1 MAMRE
6 ENNQLELVIKHYS
19 ELTLDELY
27 ELLRVRVAVFVV
39 EQNCPYQEID
49 GKDGNAYHIF
59 FRDSRGIEGCCRVF
73 PDPDRPGEAW
83 IGRVVTLLRRQGLAT
98 RLLTTAI
105 GVARNTLHAKHI
117 SLEAQTYAKPLYEK
131 VGFRQVSEPF
141 LEDGI
146 PHIQMRLDL
155 DGE

>member
-6 ENNQLELVIKHYS
+6 GDHELELVIKHYS
-19 ELTLDELY
+19 ELALDELY

-39 EQNCPYQEID
+39 EQDCPYQEID
-49 GKDGNAYHIF
+49 GKDRDAYHVF
-59 FRDSRGIEGCCRVF
+59 FRDSHGIEGCCRVF
-73 PDPDRPGEAW
+73 PDPDRPGKAW

-105 GVARNTLHAKHI
+105 RVARDALHAKHI

-155 DGE
+155 DRE